1 MREPRFWWREGS
13 LLGQALAPLGALYGA
28 VTARRMMRE
37 GVRPGVPVI
46 CIGNFQLGGAGKTPT
61 AMAVVNLLREMGE
74 TPVVLSRGY
83 GGRAP
88 GPVRV
93 DPLHH
98 SAAEVGDEPLLLAQ
112 VAPVIVARDRVAGAA
127 MACAAGASV
136 LVMDDGLQNPTLHK
150 DAVIAVIDGG
160 RGIGNGAVFPAGP
173 LRAPLAAQLACT
185 DALVVIGAGQGGTS
199 VARQM
204 RARHAPVFHA
214 WFDPAPSSLAML
226 RGRQVLAFAGIGDP
240 ARFFATLRAHGIDV
254 VESQSFPDHHAFSAA
269 EVEALRHRAHARGLI
284 AVTTAKDRVRLSS
297 DPQLRPLADGI
308 AAFDV
313 RLAFA
318 AADELRQFL
327 RARLDLARG
336 TAAPFTASV

>member
-1 MREPRFWWREGS
+1 
-13 LLGQALAPLGALYGA
+13 
-28 VTARRMMRE
+28 
-37 GVRPGVPVI
+37 
-46 CIGNFQLGGAGKTPT
+46 
-61 AMAVVNLLREMGE
+61 MGE
-74 TPVVLSRGY
+74 TPFVLSRGY

-93 DPLHH
+93 DPVHH
-98 SAAEVGDEPLLLAQ
+98 RAAEVGDEPLLLARA
-112 VAPVIVARDRVAGAA
+112 APVIVARDRVAGAA

-136 LVMDDGLQNPTLHK
+136 LVMDDGLQNPALRK

-185 DALVVIGAGQGGTS
+185 DALVVIGAGQGGTP

-214 WFDPAPSSLAML
+214 WFDPAPASLAAL

-254 VESQSFPDHHAFSAA
+254 VESRSFPDHHAFSAA
-269 EVEALRHRAHARGLI
+269 EVEALRQRAHARGLI

-308 AAFDV
+308 VAFEV

-318 AADELRQFL
+318 ASDELRQFL
-327 RARLDLARG
+327 RARLDAARG
-336 TAAPFTASV
+336 TAASLTASV